1 MRGSIRKYG
10 SNDTFY
16 SAGYCRTAVVGI
28 GRTRLSRPVIQRPTD
43 PYAPLF
49 FFNVCK
55 GGVLIRDSEGDELP
69 DREAARQRGLE
80 IVQDMLRLPHVYGEM
95 REWQTNEFVITDETG
110 ATVLILP
117 FAGSEFEG

>member
-1 MRGSIRKYG
+1 MRKCG
-10 SNDTFY
+10 SNDTSY
-16 SAGYCRTAVVGI
+16 SAGYCRTAVVRDC
-28 GRTRLSRPVIQRPTD
+28 RTRLSRPVVQRPAD
-43 PYAPLF
+43 PYAPLY
-49 FFNVCK
+49 FFNVRK
-55 GGVLIRDSEGDELP
+55 GGVLIRDSKGDELP